1 MTYRNKIDRAF
12 TFKKMIFVIIIT
24 AVLPTSILSVLLN
37 YSTVMTPYWDKNN
50 IESKFYLM
58 ADRGDKLN

>member
-1 MTYRNKIDRAF
+1 MTYRNNIDRAF

-50 IESKFYLM
+50 IESKVYLI